1 MMDINYEA
9 IEYFL
14 SLNNLDAHIRIL
26 LLDYVERC
34 KNSDALYNLLDV
46 ISLSTKVEIGK
57 RDDEV
62 TRKWHATQE
71 MIQLYMDKRKK
82 LKPENYVS
90 DLIHVAMEHF
100 PDGTSERQCK
110 SAKEFFQTF
119 VDCLKETKD
128 KFIDSRW
135 AKDIIPCNDY
145 LKMVLEKNP

>member
-1 MMDINYEA
+1 MIDINYEA

-14 SLNNLDAHIRIL
+14 SLDNLDTHIRIL

-34 KNSDALYNLLDV
+34 KTSDALYNLLAL
-46 ISLSTKVEIGK
+46 IPCITKVEIGK

-71 MIQLYMDKRKK
+71 MIQLYMYRGKK
-82 LKPENYVS
+82 LNPENYIS
-90 DLIHVAMEHF
+90 ALIHVAMEHF
-100 PDGTSERQCK
+100 PNGTAEKQCEA
-110 SAKEFFQTF
+110 AKEFFQTF